1 MVLLGIGDLI
11 LQWKGCIDRNMQTI
25 LSMIAKQTI
34 LSMIAKQT
42 ILSMTKQ
49 DDPYLSTPQVRNIIA
64 TFVH

>member
-1 MVLLGIGDLI
+1 MVLLGIGDII
-11 LQWKGCIDRNMQTI
+11 LQWKGCIDRKM
-25 LSMIAKQTI
+25 QTI

>member
-1 MVLLGIGDLI
+1 MVLLGIGDII
-11 LQWKGCIDRNMQTI
+11 LQWKGCIDRKM
-25 LSMIAKQTI
+25 QTI

-49 DDPYLSTPQVRNIIA
+49 DDAYLSTPQVRNIIA